1 MASIAET
8 VAAQVER
15 ERVNLLD
22 LTLRNPLLNYRLMRA
37 RGVEAAGDDVS
48 PSDVF
53 DALVERGVPVSF
65 LPKPDD
71 DGDAANP
78 SAVSPRRRGAK
89 KGAMALQTDETE
101 RSLAARL
108 LKTHHTARTFME
120 EQGVNTLFIALG
132 MVEWYESDASD
143 MPRKAPVVLVPVTMG
158 RSDVNAEFRI
168 EYDGEEVGGNLSFI
182 EKVRNDFAV
191 HIPNLDEMAEGDEDE
206 DGADDEPDIA
216 RYFQSVAAAVE
227 NIPRWRVDKDA
238 VILGMFSFQKLLMYH
253 DLDPDNWRS
262 GANGGGGLADSRVV
276 SSLYGGGG
284 FDDPGPAVAEG
295 ERLDDHLHPQ
305 DLRHV
310 VDADSSQASVIA
322 DVSGGRDLVVQGP
335 PGTGK
340 SQTIVNLIADAI
352 GAGRKVLF
360 VSEKMAALEVVKR
373 RLDEI
378 HLGDACLELHSRK
391 TSKRAVLDEIRRVSG
406 LGSPITDGIQ
416 ENMEDLER
424 TRDALN
430 AYADAMNT
438 EIGETGVTPHQA
450 LGWTALYDSE
460 IQSAGGDIPA
470 PKIAGVDEWS
480 PPDFRRKRD
489 VAENLRQRL
498 AGVGVPSEHPFWG
511 TRITAPLVPTR
522 RRELE
527 DAIRDAND
535 GAKALAAASETLS
548 QELRLWTAAS
558 PADADKMTAVAESVI
573 PNADLAR
580 LDLTYPHWEERGG
593 DIKALADAVVRFHS
607 LRSEYDAVLT
617 PAAWGL
623 DANSLAN
630 IKLTLGYG
638 VNNFLGLYGF
648 RPADGVERARAIIG
662 NLFRAQIPDDALR
675 AAIAREEIAAKYGG
689 ALLSSAW
696 DVDETELRE
705 MRRAVSNSV
714 NSFWGK
720 IGLRS
725 KESAIRAAADGV
737 SALASAS
744 ETLTQALRLRTAVKP
759 FDVDRMIAV
768 AENVIP
774 NVDLA
779 PLNLRY
785 PHWEE
790 RGGDIKTL
798 ADSVVR
804 LQRLRSDYD
813 AVLTP
818 AAWGMDAGSLANV
831 KLSLGYGIN
840 SFLGVF
846 GFSPASGVESARA
859 IIGNLFRS
867 KIPDDALRAAIAREE
882 IVAKYGGVLLS
893 SAWDVDEVELREMRR
908 AVSDS
913 VNSLWGKIGLRSKG
927 FKNARMRMA
936 NLWRTSLPDD
946 ENEWIAALDALIETR
961 NLSAQMSAVGA
972 AISEWTTALDAAI
985 EASGLESRISD
996 LKDVGEG
1003 AFGSAWMGD
1012 PRQWSAAAPLAMIF
1026 LGLIK
1031 KVHSGDAPSETLDSL
1046 RNLAETGEPAQIERA
1061 MEEARV
1067 ALSDYRALVDNLHA
1081 ELDMDVRAQFGTD
1094 DGIAALTFAEQSE
1107 LLNEWTNR
1115 LQDFKNARLRMANL
1129 WRTALP
1135 DDNDVWIAALD
1146 ALIEARTLL
1155 ARMSP
1160 VGAAVGEW
1168 TAALDAAIEACG
1180 LESRISALQDA
1191 GEGAFGS
1198 AWTGDTRQWSAAAP
1212 LAVRFLDIIEKV
1224 HNGDVPS
1231 EILHCF
1237 QSLDETGDAARI
1249 ERALA
1254 DTRAALPEYRAGVAN
1269 LHAALDLDIRA
1280 RFGADGGIASLTF
1293 SEQSAMLGEWAN
1305 RLPEL
1310 DDLIGF
1316 NNGVAQARGE
1326 GLDALVEIAEK
1337 HGGAAAHLTKLL
1349 ERARYESI
1357 IARAYAERPELGGF
1371 DFAIHSD
1378 AIRRFAERDRG
1389 SLADNRSRVASEHWQ
1404 GLPDMLAA
1412 GEVAV
1417 LRREFEKRRRH
1428 MPIRR
1433 LMRLAGNA
1441 IQAVKPVFMMSPLSI
1456 ANYVPPG
1463 SVGFDLVIFDE
1474 ASQVKPV
1481 DALGALMRAKQIV
1494 IVGDTQQ
1501 LPPTS
1506 FFDSMGDGD
1515 DDDEE
1520 EPVSSDIES
1529 VLGLCRMQGLPVET
1543 LRWHYR
1549 SRHESLIA
1557 LSNQEFYDGEL
1568 VVFASPDFDRD
1579 NTGLRFHHL
1588 PNAVYEN
1595 GHNREEA
1602 KAVAQAVMEH
1612 ARRSPKLT
1620 LGVAAFSIRQ
1630 ADAIRDEL
1638 ETLRRR
1644 DASQETFFAAHP
1656 NEPFFVKNLENVQ
1669 GDERDVIYI
1678 SVGYGR
1684 NRAGAVSM
1692 NFGPLNKEGG
1702 HRRLNVLITR
1712 SRLRCHVFANLKS
1725 QDIALNRTKAR
1736 GVAVFKTFLE
1746 YAETGVMPADAPSE
1760 SGRDFGSP
1768 FQKKLA
1774 DEIRARL
1781 RSA

>member
-37 RGVEAAGDDVS
+37 RGVEAAGGVS
-48 PSDVF
+48 PSAVF
-53 DALVERGVPVSF
+53 DALVERGAAVTF

-71 DGDAANP
+71 GEPANP
-78 SAVSPRRRGAK
+78 SAVSPRRRGASR
-89 KGAMALQTDETE
+89 GAMALQTDETE
-101 RSLAARL
+101 RNLAARL

-120 EQGVNTLFIALG
+120 EQGVNTLFVALG

-143 MPRKAPVVLVPVTMG
+143 MQRKAPMALVPVTMG

-191 HIPNLDEMAEGDEDE
+191 HIPNLDEIAEGDEDE
-206 DGADDEPDIA
+206 EDAAAEPDIA

-253 DLDPDNWRS
+253 DLDPDKWRS
-262 GANGGGGLADSRVV
+262 GANGGGGLADSRIV

-352 GAGRKVLF
+352 GAGKKVLF

-391 TSKRAVLDEIRRVSG
+391 TSKRAVLDEIRRVSS

-470 PKIAGVDEWS
+470 PRIAGVDAWS
-480 PPDFRRKRD
+480 PADFRRKRD

-527 DAIRDAND
+527 DAIRDATD
-535 GAKALAAASETLS
+535 GASGLAAASEMLS

-558 PADADKMTAVAESVI
+558 AADADRMIQVANIAVANRELAALNLESPI
-573 PNADLAR
+573 WWDDAQ
-580 LDLTYPHWEERGG
+580 RGDVG
-593 DIKALADAVVRFHS
+593 AFVDAVVRYAGIHS
-607 LRSEYDAVLT
+607 RYDRVLT
-617 PAAWGL
+617 RAAW
-623 DANSLAN
+623 DEN
-630 IKLTLGYG
+630 K
-638 VNNFLGLYGF
+638 
-648 RPADGVERARAIIG
+648 
-662 NLFRAQIPDDALR
+662 DDLRRTRSALR
-675 AAIAREEIAAKYGG
+675 NAGRGILGFFVSRE
-689 ALLSSAW
+689 
-696 DVDETELRE
+696 
-705 MRRAVSNSV
+705 
-714 NSFWGK
+714 
-720 IGLRS
+720 
-725 KESAIRAAADGV
+725 
-737 SALASAS
+737 
-744 ETLTQALRLRTAVKP
+744 
-759 FDVDRMIAV
+759 
-768 AENVIP
+768 
-774 NVDLA
+774 
-779 PLNLRY
+779 
-785 PHWEE
+785 
-790 RGGDIKTL
+790 
-798 ADSVVR
+798 
-804 LQRLRSDYD
+804 
-813 AVLTP
+813 
-818 AAWGMDAGSLANV
+818 
-831 KLSLGYGIN
+831 
-840 SFLGVF
+840 
-846 GFSPASGVESARA
+846 
-859 IIGNLFRS
+859 FR
-867 KIPDDALRAAIAREE
+867 
-882 IVAKYGGVLLS
+882 
-893 SAWDVDEVELREMRR
+893 
-908 AVSDS
+908 
-913 VNSLWGKIGLRSKG
+913 
-927 FKNARMRMA
+927 NARNHIE
-936 NLWRTSLPDD
+936 NLWRARLPSD
-946 ENEWIAALDALIETR
+946 ERVWVRALGALIDARRMSEIITQLKPAGESALGALWRGGAGDLNDAANKARAYIALLDRARDDQTTAQAVHALKETAR
-961 NLSAQMSAVGA
+961 IGGFDTLSEAASEAANALQAHKSAV
-972 AISEWTTALDAAI
+972 S
-985 EASGLESRISD
+985 
-996 LKDVGEG
+996 
-1003 AFGSAWMGD
+1003 
-1012 PRQWSAAAPLAMIF
+1012 
-1026 LGLIK
+1026 
-1031 KVHSGDAPSETLDSL
+1031 
-1046 RNLAETGEPAQIERA
+1046 
-1061 MEEARV
+1061 
-1067 ALSDYRALVDNLHA
+1067 
-1081 ELDMDVRAQFGTD
+1081 
-1094 DGIAALTFAEQSE
+1094 
-1107 LLNEWTNR
+1107 
-1115 LQDFKNARLRMANL
+1115 
-1129 WRTALP
+1129 
-1135 DDNDVWIAALD
+1135 
-1146 ALIEARTLL
+1146 
-1155 ARMSP
+1155 
-1160 VGAAVGEW
+1160 
-1168 TAALDAAIEACG
+1168 
-1180 LESRISALQDA
+1180 
-1191 GEGAFGS
+1191 
-1198 AWTGDTRQWSAAAP
+1198 
-1212 LAVRFLDIIEKV
+1212 
-1224 HNGDVPS
+1224 
-1231 EILHCF
+1231 
-1237 QSLDETGDAARI
+1237 
-1249 ERALA
+1249 
-1254 DTRAALPEYRAGVAN
+1254 N
-1269 LHAALDLDIRA
+1269 LHAALDLDVRA
-1280 RFGADGGIASLTF
+1280 RFGADDGIASLTF
-1293 SEQSAMLGEWAN
+1293 AEQSALLGEWTN

-1310 DDLIGF
+1310 DDIIGF

-1326 GLDALVEIAEK
+1326 GLDELVEIAQN
-1337 HGGAAAHLTKLL
+1337 HAGASEHLTKILD
-1349 ERARYESI
+1349 RARYESI
-1357 IARAYAERPELGGF
+1357 IARAYDERPELGGF

-1378 AIRRFAERDRG
+1378 AIRRFAERDRA
-1389 SLADNRSRVASEHWQ
+1389 SLADNRSRVASEHWR
-1404 GLPDMLAA
+1404 GLPDMRAA
-1412 GEVAV
+1412 GEVSI

-1433 LMRLAGNA
+1433 LMRVAGGA

-1481 DALGALMRAKQIV
+1481 DALGALMRAEQAV
-1494 IVGDTQQ
+1494 VVGDTQQ

-1506 FFDSMGDGD
+1506 FFDSMGDDMGDNGD
-1515 DDDEE
+1515 DGEE
-1520 EPVSSDIES
+1520 LVSADVES
-1529 VLGLCRMQGLPVET
+1529 LLGLCRAQGIPVET

-1557 LSNQEFYDGEL
+1557 LSNREFYDGGL

-1588 PNAVYEN
+1588 PDAVYEN
-1595 GHNREEA
+1595 GHNRDEA

-1712 SRLRCHVFANLKS
+1712 SRLRCHVFANMKS
-1725 QDIALNRTKAR
+1725 QDIALNRTRAR

-1746 YAETGVMPADAPSE
+1746 YAETGVMPADTPTE

-1774 DEIRARL
+1774 DEIRARGYEVHEEVASGGRFIDMAVVDPNMRGRYALGVEFDGAAYHSARWARDRDRL
-1781 RSA
+1781 RDQVLEGLGWRLHRVWSTDYFSNPKREVDRIVAEIETAVAESQTQQAAAQGETPPAMDAPAALAGFQPETETAPDDDAESPPPPTSDGIRRSESANETRGFSAPPYETASPKITLGRRELHEVEYTELVDAIVEIVRVEGPVRRDKVARRIANAAGLNRAGGRIRATVDREIAACVRLKRVKMRGDFLWGAEMETPTVRDRSELPAQQRKIELIAPEEIDESILSAVRRAFGIGVDDAILESAKTLGFARTSAGMRDIIMSRVRELANRGALALDGDSLRIGD

>member
-8 VAAQVER
+8 IAAQVER

-37 RGVEAAGDDVS
+37 RGVEAAGGVS

-53 DALVERGVPVSF
+53 AALVERGVPVSF

-71 DGDAANP
+71 EDDAANP
-78 SAVSPRRRGAK
+78 PSASPRRRGASR
-89 KGAMALQTDETE
+89 GAMALQTDETE

-143 MPRKAPVVLVPVTMG
+143 MQRKAPLILVPVTMG

-191 HIPNLDEMAEGDEDE
+191 HIPNLDEMSEGDEDE
-206 DGADDEPDIA
+206 DADDEPDID

-262 GANGGGGLADSRVV
+262 SANGGGGLADSRVV

-284 FDDPGPAVAEG
+284 FADPGPAVAEG

-489 VAENLRQRL
+489 IAENLRQRL
-498 AGVGVPSEHPFWG
+498 AGAGVPSEHPFWG
-511 TRITAPLVPTR
+511 TRITASLVPTR

-527 DAIRDAND
+527 DAIRYATD

-548 QELRLWTAAS
+548 GALNLWTAEL
-558 PADADKMTAVAESVI
+558 PADAERMVAVAESVI

-580 LDLTYPHWEERGG
+580 LNLIYPHWEERGG
-593 DIKALADAVVRFHS
+593 DIRALADAVVRFHN

-617 PAAWGL
+617 PAAWEM

-630 IKLTLGYG
+630 VKLTLGYG

-648 RPADGVERARAIIG
+648 RPAEGVERARAIIG
-662 NLFRAQIPDDALR
+662 NLFRAA
-675 AAIAREEIAAKYGG
+675 
-689 ALLSSAW
+689 
-696 DVDETELRE
+696 
-705 MRRAVSNSV
+705 
-714 NSFWGK
+714 
-720 IGLRS
+720 
-725 KESAIRAAADGV
+725 
-737 SALASAS
+737 
-744 ETLTQALRLRTAVKP
+744 
-759 FDVDRMIAV
+759 
-768 AENVIP
+768 
-774 NVDLA
+774 
-779 PLNLRY
+779 
-785 PHWEE
+785 
-790 RGGDIKTL
+790 
-798 ADSVVR
+798 
-804 LQRLRSDYD
+804 
-813 AVLTP
+813 
-818 AAWGMDAGSLANV
+818 
-831 KLSLGYGIN
+831 
-840 SFLGVF
+840 
-846 GFSPASGVESARA
+846 
-859 IIGNLFRS
+859 
-867 KIPDDALRAAIAREE
+867 IPDDALRAAIAREE
-882 IVAKYGGVLLS
+882 IVAKYDGALLS
-893 SAWDVDEVELREMRR
+893 SAWDVDESKLREMRR
-908 AVSDS
+908 AVSDHA
-913 VNSLWGKIGLRSKG
+913 NSLMVRLFRSKG
-927 FKNARMRMA
+927 
-936 NLWRTSLPDD
+936 
-946 ENEWIAALDALIETR
+946 
-961 NLSAQMSAVGA
+961 
-972 AISEWTTALDAAI
+972 
-985 EASGLESRISD
+985 
-996 LKDVGEG
+996 
-1003 AFGSAWMGD
+1003 
-1012 PRQWSAAAPLAMIF
+1012 
-1026 LGLIK
+1026 
-1031 KVHSGDAPSETLDSL
+1031 
-1046 RNLAETGEPAQIERA
+1046 
-1061 MEEARV
+1061 
-1067 ALSDYRALVDNLHA
+1067 
-1081 ELDMDVRAQFGTD
+1081 
-1094 DGIAALTFAEQSE
+1094 
-1107 LLNEWTNR
+1107 
-1115 LQDFKNARLRMANL
+1115 FKNARLRMANL

-1155 ARMSP
+1155 ARMSA

-1168 TAALDAAIEACG
+1168 SAALDAAIEARG
-1180 LESRISALQDA
+1180 LESRISELQDA

-1198 AWTGDTRQWSAAAP
+1198 AWTGDASQWSAAAP

-1224 HNGDVPS
+1224 RNGEIPS
-1231 EILHCF
+1231 ETLHCI

-1249 ERALA
+1249 ERAAA
-1254 DTRAALPEYRAGVAN
+1254 DARAALPEYRAALAN

-1280 RFGADGGIASLTF
+1280 RFGTNDGIASLTF
-1293 SEQSAMLGEWAN
+1293 AEQTALLGEWAK

-1326 GLDALVEIAEK
+1326 GLDALVEIAQN
-1337 HGGAAAHLTKLL
+1337 HAGASEHLTKILD
-1349 ERARYESI
+1349 RARYESI
-1357 IARAYAERPELGGF
+1357 IARAYDERPELGGF

-1378 AIRRFAERDRG
+1378 AIRRFAERDRA
-1389 SLADNRSRVASEHWQ
+1389 SLTDNRSRVASEHWR
-1404 GLPDMLAA
+1404 GLPDMRAA
-1412 GEVAV
+1412 GEVSV

-1433 LMRLAGNA
+1433 LMRVAGGA

-1481 DALGALMRAKQIV
+1481 DALGALMRAEQV
-1494 IVGDTQQ
+1494 VVVGDTQQ

-1506 FFDSMGDGD
+1506 FFDSMGDDIGD
-1515 DDDEE
+1515 DGDDGEE
-1520 EPVSSDIES
+1520 LVSADVES
-1529 VLGLCRMQGLPVET
+1529 LLGLCRAQGIPVET

-1557 LSNQEFYDGEL
+1557 LSNREFYDGGL
-1568 VVFASPDFDRD
+1568 VVFASPDYDRD
-1579 NTGLRFHHL
+1579 NTGLRFQHL
-1588 PNAVYEN
+1588 PDAVYEN

-1638 ETLRRR
+1638 ETLRRQ

-1684 NRAGAVSM
+1684 DAAGQVRM

-1746 YAETGVMPADAPSE
+1746 YAETGVMPADTPTE

-1774 DEIRARL
+1774 DEIRARGYEVHEEVASGGRFIDMAVVDPNMRGRYALGVEFDGAAYHSARWARDRDRL
-1781 RSA
+1781 RDQVLEGLGWRLHRVWSTDYFSNPKREVDRIVAEIESAVSESQTQQAAAQDEPAPEIAAPAALAESQSETEIAPDDDAESPPPPDGIRRSETAGETRGFSAPPYETASPKIVLGWYELHEIPYTGLVDAIEEIVRIEGPVHRDEVARRIANAAGLNRAGSRIRATVKREIEASVRRDRVKMRGDFLWGADMETPTVRDRSDLPAQQRKIELIAPEEIDESILSAVRRAFGIGVDDAIREAAKALGFARTPAGMRETIQARVRELVNRGALALDGDSLRIGD